1 MKINITVTKS
11 KRFRVIFEKK
21 LIYYFIEE
29 MKDKLE

>member
-11 KRFRVIFEKK
+11 KRFSVIFEKK
-21 LIYYFIEE
+21 LIYFIEE

>member
-1 MKINITVTKS
+1 MKVNITVTKS

-21 LIYYFIEE
+21 LIYFIEE

>member
-21 LIYYFIEE
+21 LIYFIEE